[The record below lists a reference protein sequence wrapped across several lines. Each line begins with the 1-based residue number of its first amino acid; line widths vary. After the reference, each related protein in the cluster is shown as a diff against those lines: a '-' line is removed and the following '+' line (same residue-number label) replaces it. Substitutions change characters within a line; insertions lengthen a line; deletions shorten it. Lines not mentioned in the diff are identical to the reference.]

1 MSINNSLYRR
11 AQFVLGAAGAS
22 QFPDDVGAEAAF
34 VGRSNAGKSSALN
47 TIADQRSLARVS
59 KSPGRTQQIN
69 FFEVDATRRLVDL
82 PGYGYAK
89 TAASVR
95 KQWDKLMSDYF
106 QSRQSLK
113 GVVLISDIRRPIG
126 EGDQHMLA
134 YCLSINL
141 PVHILLSKADKLSRG
156 AATAA
161 RLQAEKSIKNMANEQ
176 SLCNDL
182 VSMQSFSSLKKT
194 GLVEA
199 ITQLDRWLLSESEF
213 ERSYSKD
220 KKNPG

>member
-1 MSINNSLYRR
+1 M
-11 AQFVLGAAGAS
+11 LGAAGKA

-59 KSPGRTQQIN
+59 KAPGRTQQIN
-69 FFEVDATRRLVDL
+69 FFDVDATRRLVDL

-89 TAASVR
+89 AAASVR

-106 QSRQSLK
+106 QTRQSLK
-113 GVVLISDIRRPIG
+113 GVVLISDIRRPLG
-126 EGDQHMLA
+126 EGDRHMLI
-134 YCLSINL
+134 YCLSMNL

-161 RLQAEKSIKNMANEQ
+161 CLKAQQHMKVLASEKALPLE
-176 SLCNDL
+176 L
-182 VSMQSFSSLKKT
+182 VSIQLFSSLKKT
-194 GLVEA
+194 GLSEA
-199 ITQLDRWLLSESEF
+199 IAQLDRWLLNEST
-213 ERSYSKD
+213 
-220 KKNPG
+220 

>member
-113 GVVLISDIRRPIG
+113 GVVLITDIRRPIG

-156 AATAA
+156 AGAAA
-161 RLQAEKSIKNMANEQ
+161 RIAAQRSIKKMADEQ
-176 SLCNDL
+176 LLPADL
-182 VSMQSFSSLKKT
+182 VTMQLFSSLKKT
-194 GLVEA
+194 GLAEA
-199 ITQLDRWLLSESEF
+199 ITQLDQWLLTEDEF
-213 ERSYSKD
+213 ELTHGK
-220 KKNPG
+220 G